1 MQNCSL
7 ARNLA
12 VAVKKIP
19 PVFPQVLERD
29 DRMPRADGFS
39 GMTSGSEFF
48 GVYTGNVAEV
58 LIYTVITFAACYL
71 IVAGGIQ
78 SGIEKFNKVGIPAL
92 FAILVILFLFY
103 LISAIRNRGK
113 PKPER
118 HGTGNLGG
126 LGGYSGRGVGV
137 GGPPNSSPGAFALY
151 GRKNDGA
158 DEDKEDPRKK

>member
-1 MQNCSL
+1 MAWLEVDYFN
-7 ARNLA
+7 NLGP
-12 VAVKKIP
+12 IDSRITILLT
-19 PVFPQVLERD
+19 VLGCLLLG
-29 DRMPRADGFS
+29 A
-39 GMTSGSEFF
+39 
-48 GVYTGNVAEV
+48 
-58 LIYTVITFAACYL
+58 L
-71 IVAGGIQ
+71 IV
-78 SGIEKFNKVGIPAL
+78 
-92 FAILVILFLFY
+92 Y

-118 HGTGNLGG
+118 NGTGNLGG